1 MTPTTKNMNAQNTL
15 SINAVGDICPGD
27 KTILGMGVCSL
38 TKKNG
43 CDFSFKKIRGLLDPA
58 DIAIGNF
65 EGLLSHAV
73 KNARIPTLTFC
84 GLPSFAQELK
94 AVGFNVLNVA
104 NNHTLEHGHELFNET
119 IHHLSEAGIK
129 VCGLRD
135 KGTFYSKPVYMETK
149 GKTVGI
155 LGYNWVGKDKFPHA
169 DNFIAQS
176 HDSVVNYTWER
187 NNDEDKLRQG
197 RVHQKNVNVR
207 QDIGSLKRKV
217 DFVILMAHWGYEFVH
232 YPPYGVICEAHSFI
246 DAGADL
252 IIGGHPHV
260 LQGMEQYK
268 GKWIFYSLGNF
279 LFDMR
284 AGKPKKTTVLH
295 CNIDKDDHVNWTMTH
310 IKINKYFQ
318 PSLANHKQSRE
329 IQAIID
335 RSKLIIT
342 SERNHVLLNDDKI
355 YKKFEKYYNKGKF
368 LNVLH
373 HFLLLPANP
382 SIIKIIYSK
391 FGNFFALMK
400 RRMSGERVRW

>member
-1 MTPTTKNMNAQNTL
+1 MTPKTKQVDARNIL

-27 KTILGMGVCSL
+27 KTILGLGVCSL

-43 CDFSFKKIRGLLDPA
+43 CDFSFKKIEGLLDIA
-58 DIAIGNF
+58 DIAIGNL
-65 EGLLSHAV
+65 EGLLSHVV
-73 KNARIPTLTFC
+73 KKTKSPTLTFC
-84 GLPSFAQELK
+84 GLPSFARELK

-119 IHHLSEAGIK
+119 IDHLSEAGIK

-135 KGTFYSKPVYMETK
+135 TGTFYSKPVYIETK

-155 LGYNWVGKDKFPHA
+155 LGYNWVGKDKFPQA

-187 NNDEDKLRQG
+187 DKDEDKLLQG

-207 QDIGSLKRKV
+207 QDIGNLKREV
-217 DFVILMAHWGYEFVH
+217 DFVILAAHWGYEFVH
-232 YPPYGVICEAHSFI
+232 YPPYGVICEAHSFV

-260 LQGMEQYK
+260 IQGMEQYK

-284 AGKPKKTTVLH
+284 SDKTKKTTVLH
-295 CNIDKDDHVNWTMTH
+295 CNIEKDNHVDWKMTH

-318 PSLANHKQSRE
+318 PSLATDEQSKE

-335 RSKLIIT
+335 ESKMIIM
-342 SERNHVLLNDDKI
+342 SDKNHVLLNDDKI
-355 YKKFEKYYNKGKF
+355 YEKFEKYYNKGKF
-368 LNVLH
+368 LNILY

-382 SIIKIIYSK
+382 SIIKIIFRK
-391 FGNFFALMK
+391 LMNFLALMK
-400 RRMSGERVRW
+400 CRMHGERVRW